1 MECEDGTE
9 LMRKA
14 AKGDAKAFSRL
25 YYTSIPI
32 LRLFLAKRGG
42 HCSEPDDFI
51 QKVLIRL
58 WQQRENFR
66 GESSFLTYL
75 LAIARYTLNEEVRQS
90 RKTAR
95 IRMEAGP
102 GYAGDS
108 RNELSQPEVELYLQE
123 LHAALERA
131 EAKLTAEQRQALEV
145 SQAADVTLHEASKA
159 LGCSSK
165 ALECRLRRAR
175 NQLRRPLAS
184 VLKET

>member
-123 LHAALERA
+123 
-131 EAKLTAEQRQALEV
+131 
-145 SQAADVTLHEASKA
+145 
-159 LGCSSK
+159 
-165 ALECRLRRAR
+165 
-175 NQLRRPLAS
+175 RPYP
-184 VLKET
+184 